1 MNKFFIIIFF
11 FFFYFH
17 KSLLAIDS
25 GNYLAG
31 ESAFNNK
38 DNKTAIYY
46 FKNAIDLNKLDTEF
60 GQNITKKLC
69 VLYLLEGEIDKCIL
83 IGKKIEKNLT
93 SDSIENTNILMAL
106 IVGDIKRKKF
116 NSALNRLKK
125 INKSSFERFSVP
137 IIEAWIIAGEERNL
151 NKAKQKL
158 DELKKD
164 YAVNTYSL
172 RNLNLALIYDFFN
185 KNDKAL
191 IYYQK
196 SINDFTK
203 PSYRLVEILSNA
215 YERNGDFEKAKDI
228 YTKFLSNH
236 QDNLLVEKSLK
247 RIEKKAV
254 PNKLIANT
262 NDAIAELFS
271 TISSTFS
278 SDFTNNFAIVYSHFS
293 LYLKKDFEVAQLY
306 LAELLEE
313 KKRYVEANNL
323 YEKIKPSS
331 NFYWHSKLKKARNL
345 ELLGDSEKSIPILK
359 EMSNEKQ
366 ERHDSLKLLGDI
378 YRNYNKYK
386 EAIKFY
392 NEAVS
397 RIQKISSEHWELL
410 YSRGMAYERN
420 NQWIK
425 AEKDFLKILELVPNQ
440 PDVLNYLA
448 YSWIEQD
455 SNLEQ
460 AKKFI
465 LKAASIKPRDPYI
478 VDSLGWAYYNLKEY
492 DKAIKELEKAI
503 DLKPT
508 DPIIND
514 HLGDA
519 YLKVDRKL
527 EALYQWK
534 KAIQFK
540 PENDLE
546 KKIEK
551 KIKKYDNDNQL
562 DLL

>member
-60 GQNITKKLC
+60 GQNIAKKLC

-93 SDSIENTNILMAL
+93 SDSIENTNILLSL
-106 IVGDIKRKKF
+106 IVGDINEKKF

-172 RNLNLALIYDFFN
+172 RNLNLALIYDLFN

-196 SINDFTK
+196 SINDFSK

-278 SDFTNNFAIVYSHFS
+278 SDFTNNFAIIYSHFS

-313 KKRYVEANNL
+313 NKRYAEANNL
-323 YEKIKPSS
+323 YEKIKPSY

-410 YSRGMAYERN
+410 YSRGMAY
-420 NQWIK
+420 
-425 AEKDFLKILELVPNQ
+425 
-440 PDVLNYLA
+440 
-448 YSWIEQD
+448 
-455 SNLEQ
+455 
-460 AKKFI
+460 
-465 LKAASIKPRDPYI
+465 
-478 VDSLGWAYYNLKEY
+478 
-492 DKAIKELEKAI
+492 
-503 DLKPT
+503 
-508 DPIIND
+508 
-514 HLGDA
+514 
-519 YLKVDRKL
+519 
-527 EALYQWK
+527 
-534 KAIQFK
+534 
-540 PENDLE
+540 
-546 KKIEK
+546 
-551 KIKKYDNDNQL
+551 
-562 DLL
+562 

>member
-25 GNYLAG
+25 GNYLAC

-60 GQNITKKLC
+60 GQNIAKKLC

-93 SDSIENTNILMAL
+93 SDSIQNANILMAL
-106 IVGDIKRKKF
+106 IVGDIKGKNF

-125 INKSSFERFSVP
+125 IKKNSYERFSVP
-137 IIEAWIIAGEERNL
+137 IIESWIIAGQERNL
-151 NKAKQKL
+151 NKAKEKL

-164 YAVNTYSL
+164 YEVNINSL
-172 RNLNLALIYDFFN
+172 RNLNLALIYDLFN
-185 KNDKAL
+185 KNEKAL

-196 SINDFTK
+196 SINDFSK

-236 QDNLLVEKSLK
+236 NDNLLVEKSLK

-254 PNKLIANT
+254 PKKLIANT

-271 TISSTFS
+271 TIASSFS
-278 SDFTNNFAIVYSHFS
+278 SDFTNNFSIIYSHFS

-313 KKRYVEANNL
+313 NKRYAEANNL

-345 ELLGDSEKSIPILK
+345 ELLGDSEISIPILK
-359 EMSNEKQ
+359 EMSKEKQ

-378 YRNYNKYK
+378 HRNYNKYK

-392 NEAVS
+392 NEAIS
-397 RIQKISSEHWELL
+397 RIKKISAEHWELL

-440 PDVLNYLA
+440 PDVLNYLG

-455 SNLEQ
+455 SNLDQ

-465 LKAASIKPRDPYI
+465 LKAVSIKPSDPYI

-492 DKAIKELEKAI
+492 DKAIKELERAI

-551 KIKKYDNDNQL
+551 KIKKYDNHNQL

>member
-60 GQNITKKLC
+60 GQSIAKKLC

-93 SDSIENTNILMAL
+93 SISIEDTNILMAL
-106 IVGDIKRKKF
+106 IVGDIKGKKF
-116 NSALNRLKK
+116 NSALKRLKK
-125 INKSSFERFSVP
+125 IKKNSYERFLVP

-151 NKAKQKL
+151 NKAKEKL

-164 YAVNTYSL
+164 YAVNIHSL
-172 RNLNLALIYDFFN
+172 RNLNLALIYDLFN

-196 SINDFTK
+196 SINDFSK

-215 YERNGDFEKAKDI
+215 YERNGNFEKAKDI

-236 QDNLLVEKSLK
+236 HDYLLVEKSLK

-254 PNKLIANT
+254 PKKLIANT
-262 NDAIAELFS
+262 NDAIAELLS
-271 TISSTFS
+271 TISSSFS
-278 SDFTNNFAIVYSHFS
+278 SDFTNNFAIIYSHFS

-313 KKRYVEANNL
+313 NKRYVEANNL

-551 KIKKYDNDNQL
+551 KIKKYDKDNQL